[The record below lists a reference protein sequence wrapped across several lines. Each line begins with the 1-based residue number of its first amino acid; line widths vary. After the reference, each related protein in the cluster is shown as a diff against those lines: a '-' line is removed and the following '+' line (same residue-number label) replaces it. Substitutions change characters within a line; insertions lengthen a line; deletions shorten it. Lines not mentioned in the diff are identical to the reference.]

1 MNKKFWI
8 SFAWALVALTPSLLA
23 QPGGGGPPPVV
34 TAVPIDGGVTFL
46 LAAGAAYGAKKLYD
60 YRKSQKGEA

>member
-1 MNKKFWI
+1 MNRKFWV

-23 QPGGGGPPPVV
+23 QPGGGGPPPIS
-34 TAVPIDGGVTFL
+34 VPVDGGITLL

-60 YRKSQKGEA
+60 YHKKQKGEA